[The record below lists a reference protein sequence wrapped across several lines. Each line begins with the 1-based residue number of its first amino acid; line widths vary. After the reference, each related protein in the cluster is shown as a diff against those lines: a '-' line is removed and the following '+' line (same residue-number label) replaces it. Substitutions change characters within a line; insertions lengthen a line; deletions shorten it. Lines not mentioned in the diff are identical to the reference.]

1 MIKVGKSTVTP
12 NSLSSTKQYDGED
25 VKRQLISD
33 QYGKCYICE
42 RLRDTDFEIEH
53 FKSKDSY
60 PELIQEWT
68 NLFLSC
74 RYCNGKKLENYD
86 NILNP
91 LTEKIEDEIKHEVD
105 FYENKACFT
114 PVHATPEHDNTVKL
128 LNSVFNGSGKVRKI
142 KEEKFFEYSISV
154 INRFQSLV
162 NTYLAEKTNE
172 SEMAVRNELKIDKE
186 YLGFKYW
193 IVKSNPILASTF
205 AKDIVWKK

>member
-1 MIKVGKSTVTP
+1 MIKVGKCEDLP
-12 NSLSSTKQYDGED
+12 DSLLSTKQYDGED
-25 VKRQLISD
+25 VKQQLIDD

-53 FKSKDSY
+53 YKSKDRY
-60 PELIQEWT
+60 PQLIQDWT

-74 RYCNGKKLENYD
+74 RYCNGKKLHNYD
-86 NILNP
+86 DILDP
-91 LTEKIEDEIKHEVD
+91 LNENIEDEIRQELD

-114 PVHATPEHDNTVKL
+114 PVHATPAHDTTIKL
-128 LNSVFNGSGKVRKI
+128 LNSVFNGSGNVRRI
-142 KEEKFFEYSISV
+142 KEERFFEYTMSV

-162 NTYLAEKTNE
+162 NTYLAEKTDE
-172 SEMAVRNELKIDKE
+172 SEKAVRDELKIDKE

-205 AKDIVWKK
+205 SKDVVWNK